1 MVGYIIMCLGL
12 VELALA
18 SKRCSEWDYIKR
30 EGTRSC
36 WDRPGAGTGETE
48 LNRLYCRLD
57 WTRGWYKGE
66 LNGKVFGELAA
77 DDARPDWK
85 ALKTKLLDLARKCDA
100 AA

>member
-1 MVGYIIMCLGL
+1 MMCLGL